1 MRESDID
8 DMGIKIGG
16 RNITNLR
23 YADDTALLADN
34 ITSMRKKMY
43 IELMLPAYT
52 AGSLV
57 FPDVIKLY
65 HLLFCHAYSA
75 FDIFSAC
82 SMRCFN

>member
-34 ITSMRKKMY
+34 IKSMRKKMY
-43 IELMLPAYT
+43 IELMLPVT
-52 AGSLV
+52 MQV
-57 FPDVIKLY
+57 
-65 HLLFCHAYSA
+65 
-75 FDIFSAC
+75 
-82 SMRCFN
+82 